1 MADKAFCI
9 LSLGSNMGDRKK
21 TLDDAIE
28 VIRSNEAVS
37 DLKCASFYET
47 EPVGYLDQP
56 WFLNTCVS
64 IETTMEPL
72 ELLDY
77 VQGIEQDFHRERT
90 IRWGPRTLDI
100 DIITYGDITMNT
112 KRLSCDTYCARE
124 GECLALGRDAS
135 YMCDGCMSPQRI
147 CCNYVITAFQRDK
160 ERIKVIIVGEELGF

>member
-64 IETTMEPL
+64 FETTMEPL

-112 KRLSCDTYCARE
+112 KRLTLPHPRY
-124 GECLALGRDAS
+124 
-135 YMCDGCMSPQRI
+135 
-147 CCNYVITAFQRDK
+147 K
-160 ERIKVIIVGEELGF
+160 ERAFVLVPMSELTEIDVPIPDKKAVRRLEDGI

>member
-72 ELLDY
+72 ELLDF
-77 VQGIEQDFHRERT
+77 VQGIEKDFHRERT

-112 KRLSCDTYCARE
+112 KRLTLPHPRY
-124 GECLALGRDAS
+124 
-135 YMCDGCMSPQRI
+135 
-147 CCNYVITAFQRDK
+147 K
-160 ERIKVIIVGEELGF
+160 ERAFVLVPMSELTEIDVPIPDKKAVRRLEDGI

>member
-112 KRLSCDTYCARE
+112 KRLTLPHPRY
-124 GECLALGRDAS
+124 
-135 YMCDGCMSPQRI
+135 
-147 CCNYVITAFQRDK
+147 K
-160 ERIKVIIVGEELGF
+160 ERAFVLVPMSELTEIDVPIPDKKAVRRLEDGI

>member
-1 MADKAFCI
+1 
-9 LSLGSNMGDRKK
+9 MGDRKK

-64 IETTMEPL
+64 FETTMEPL

-112 KRLSCDTYCARE
+112 KRLTLPHPRY
-124 GECLALGRDAS
+124 
-135 YMCDGCMSPQRI
+135 
-147 CCNYVITAFQRDK
+147 K
-160 ERIKVIIVGEELGF
+160 ERAFVLVPMSELTEIDVPIPDKKAVRRLEDGI

>member
-9 LSLGSNMGDRKK
+9 LSLGSNIGDRKK

-64 IETTMEPL
+64 FETTMEPL

-112 KRLSCDTYCARE
+112 KRLTLPHPRS
-124 GECLALGRDAS
+124 
-135 YMCDGCMSPQRI
+135 
-147 CCNYVITAFQRDK
+147 K
-160 ERIKVIIVGEELGF
+160 ERAFVFVPMSELTEIDVPIPDKKAVRRLEDGI

>member
-1 MADKAFCI
+1 
-9 LSLGSNMGDRKK
+9 MGDRKK

-72 ELLDY
+72 ELLDF

-100 DIITYGDITMNT
+100 DIITYGDITLNT
-112 KRLSCDTYCARE
+112 KRLTLPHPRY
-124 GECLALGRDAS
+124 
-135 YMCDGCMSPQRI
+135 
-147 CCNYVITAFQRDK
+147 K
-160 ERIKVIIVGEELGF
+160 ERAFVLVPMSELTEIDVPIPDKKAVRRLEDSI

>member
-1 MADKAFCI
+1 
-9 LSLGSNMGDRKK
+9 MGDRKK

-64 IETTMEPL
+64 FETTMEPL

-77 VQGIEQDFHRERT
+77 VQGIEKDFHRERT
-90 IRWGPRTLDI
+90 IRWGHRTLDI

-112 KRLSCDTYCARE
+112 KRLTLPHPRY
-124 GECLALGRDAS
+124 
-135 YMCDGCMSPQRI
+135 
-147 CCNYVITAFQRDK
+147 K
-160 ERIKVIIVGEELGF
+160 ERAFVLVPMSELTEIDVPIPDKKAVRRLEDGI

>member
-9 LSLGSNMGDRKK
+9 LSLGSNIGDRKK

-64 IETTMEPL
+64 FETTMEPL

-112 KRLSCDTYCARE
+112 KRLTLPHPRY
-124 GECLALGRDAS
+124 
-135 YMCDGCMSPQRI
+135 
-147 CCNYVITAFQRDK
+147 K
-160 ERIKVIIVGEELGF
+160 ERAFVLVPMSELTEIDVPIPDKKAVRRLEDGI

>member
-1 MADKAFCI
+1 
-9 LSLGSNMGDRKK
+9 MGDRKK

-112 KRLSCDTYCARE
+112 KRLTLPHPRY
-124 GECLALGRDAS
+124 
-135 YMCDGCMSPQRI
+135 
-147 CCNYVITAFQRDK
+147 K
-160 ERIKVIIVGEELGF
+160 ERAFVLVPMSELTEIDVPIPDKKAVRRLEAGI

>member
-21 TLDDAIE
+21 TIEDAIE
-28 VIRSNEAVS
+28 VLKENTGIY

-64 IETTMEPL
+64 FNTTLEPL
-72 ELLDY
+72 ELLDF
-77 VQGIEQDFHRERT
+77 VQGIERAFHRERT

-100 DIITYGDITMNT
+100 DIITYGDIKMDT
-112 KRLSCDTYCARE
+112 KRLTLPHPRYRE
-124 GECLALGRDAS
+124 RAFVLVPMSELTEIDVPIPDKKAVRLL
-135 YMCDGCMSPQRI
+135 DGGI
-147 CCNYVITAFQRDK
+147 
-160 ERIKVIIVGEELGF
+160 

>member
-72 ELLDY
+72 ELLDF

-100 DIITYGDITMNT
+100 DIITYGDITLNT
-112 KRLSCDTYCARE
+112 KRLTLPHPRY
-124 GECLALGRDAS
+124 
-135 YMCDGCMSPQRI
+135 
-147 CCNYVITAFQRDK
+147 K
-160 ERIKVIIVGEELGF
+160 ERAFVLVPMSELTEIDVPIPDKKAVRRLEDSI

>member
-21 TLDDAIE
+21 TIEDAIE
-28 VIRSNEAVS
+28 VLKENAAIT

-64 IETTMEPL
+64 FDTTMPPH
-72 ELLDY
+72 ELLDF
-77 VQGIEQDFHRERT
+77 VQGIEKDFHRERT

-100 DIITYGDITMNT
+100 DIITYGDVTMDT
-112 KRLSCDTYCARE
+112 KRLTLPHPRYRQRAFV
-124 GECLALGRDAS
+124 LAP
-135 YMCDGCMSPQRI
+135 MSELMDIDVEIP
-147 CCNYVITAFQRDK
+147 ADK
-160 ERIKVIIVGEELGF
+160 AIRRLED

>member
-1 MADKAFCI
+1 M
-9 LSLGSNMGDRKK
+9 LSLGSNIGDRKK

-64 IETTMEPL
+64 FATTMEPL

-112 KRLSCDTYCARE
+112 KRLTLPHPRY
-124 GECLALGRDAS
+124 
-135 YMCDGCMSPQRI
+135 
-147 CCNYVITAFQRDK
+147 K
-160 ERIKVIIVGEELGF
+160 ERAFVLVPMSELTEIDVPIPDKKAVRRLEDGI

>member
-1 MADKAFCI
+1 
-9 LSLGSNMGDRKK
+9 MGDRKK

-64 IETTMEPL
+64 FETTMEPL

-77 VQGIEQDFHRERT
+77 VQGIEKDFHRERT

-112 KRLSCDTYCARE
+112 KRLTLPHPRY
-124 GECLALGRDAS
+124 
-135 YMCDGCMSPQRI
+135 
-147 CCNYVITAFQRDK
+147 K
-160 ERIKVIIVGEELGF
+160 ERAFVLVPMSELTEIDVPIPDKKAVRRLEDGI

>member
-1 MADKAFCI
+1 VADKAFCI

-28 VIRSNEAVS
+28 VIRSNGAVF

-72 ELLDY
+72 ELLDF

-112 KRLSCDTYCARE
+112 KRLTLPHPRY
-124 GECLALGRDAS
+124 
-135 YMCDGCMSPQRI
+135 
-147 CCNYVITAFQRDK
+147 K
-160 ERIKVIIVGEELGF
+160 ERAFVLVPMSELTEIDVPIPDKKAVRRLEDGI

>member
-28 VIRSNEAVS
+28 VIRSNEAVF

-64 IETTMEPL
+64 FETTMEPL

-77 VQGIEQDFHRERT
+77 VQGIEKDFHRERT

-112 KRLSCDTYCARE
+112 KRLTLPHPRY
-124 GECLALGRDAS
+124 
-135 YMCDGCMSPQRI
+135 
-147 CCNYVITAFQRDK
+147 K
-160 ERIKVIIVGEELGF
+160 ERAFVLVPMSELTEIDVPIPDKKAVRRLEDGI

>member
-28 VIRSNEAVS
+28 VIRSNEAVF

-56 WFLNTCVS
+56 WFLNTCVGF
-64 IETTMEPL
+64 ETTMEPL

-77 VQGIEQDFHRERT
+77 VQGIEKDFHRERT

-112 KRLSCDTYCARE
+112 KRLTLPHPRY
-124 GECLALGRDAS
+124 
-135 YMCDGCMSPQRI
+135 
-147 CCNYVITAFQRDK
+147 K
-160 ERIKVIIVGEELGF
+160 ERAFVLVPMSELTEIDVPIPDKKAVRRLEDGI

>member
-64 IETTMEPL
+64 FETTMEPL

-112 KRLSCDTYCARE
+112 KRLTLPHPRY
-124 GECLALGRDAS
+124 
-135 YMCDGCMSPQRI
+135 
-147 CCNYVITAFQRDK
+147 K
-160 ERIKVIIVGEELGF
+160 ERAFVLVPMSELTDIDVPIPDKKAVRRLEDGI

>member
-1 MADKAFCI
+1 
-9 LSLGSNMGDRKK
+9 MGDRKK

-112 KRLSCDTYCARE
+112 KRLTLPHPRY
-124 GECLALGRDAS
+124 
-135 YMCDGCMSPQRI
+135 
-147 CCNYVITAFQRDK
+147 K
-160 ERIKVIIVGEELGF
+160 ERAFVLVPMSELTEIDVPIPDKKAVRRLEDGI

>member
-112 KRLSCDTYCARE
+112 KRLTLPHPRY
-124 GECLALGRDAS
+124 
-135 YMCDGCMSPQRI
+135 
-147 CCNYVITAFQRDK
+147 K
-160 ERIKVIIVGEELGF
+160 ERAFVLVPMSELTEIDVPIPDKKAVRRLEAGI

>member
-1 MADKAFCI
+1 
-9 LSLGSNMGDRKK
+9 MGDRKK

-112 KRLSCDTYCARE
+112 QRLTLPHPRY
-124 GECLALGRDAS
+124 
-135 YMCDGCMSPQRI
+135 
-147 CCNYVITAFQRDK
+147 K
-160 ERIKVIIVGEELGF
+160 ERAFVLVPMSELTEIDVPIPDKKAVRRLEDGI